1 MNPKDFLSLKKK
13 YKPLSPVSLPDRKWP
28 NKSLDKAPQWCSVDL
43 RDGNQALVTPMNI
56 HQKIELF
63 NYLVKIGFKHIEV
76 GFPSASSIE
85 YEFVR
90 HIIEKK
96 LIPNDVTIQVLS
108 QCRENLI
115 ERTLSAI
122 EGANSAIVHLY
133 NSTSIAQRHYVFN
146 KSKEE
151 IIAIAIDGISWL
163 KKYLSKKHKNITLQY
178 SPESFTGTEIEF
190 SIDICNE
197 VIHHWN
203 SHDPM
208 IINLPATVE
217 LFMPNVYAD
226 MIEYASQHLAKR
238 DQVILSI
245 HTHNDRGTCTA
256 ATELALLAGADRVEG
271 TLFGNGERTG
281 NLDITTVALNLLTH
295 GIDPLLDL
303 TDLNQM
309 EQIYKRTTGMDIPL
323 RHPYA
328 GELVFTAFSGSHQDA
343 IKKGMSQYQKGSQWD
358 VPYLTIDPEDIGKE
372 YQAIIRINSQS
383 GKGGVAYVL
392 EQDYQCVIPKTM
404 QADIASFIQKKAELT
419 GSEIHSK
426 EVWNIFNQEFINRS
440 DNLKLEKIRTE
451 LLQDESVQCEL
462 DVYFKGAVESL
473 VKKGNGPLDAAKKAL
488 LTLFPSLTIQ
498 LYSEHSL
505 SQGSDSSAI
514 CYITILYNNQTHHG
528 VGLDTNITI
537 ASVRALFSAINRGLE
552 EK

>member
-1 MNPKDFLSLKKK
+1 
-13 YKPLSPVSLPDRKWP
+13 
-28 NKSLDKAPQWCSVDL
+28 
-43 RDGNQALVTPMNI
+43 
-56 HQKIELF
+56 
-63 NYLVKIGFKHIEV
+63 
-76 GFPSASSIE
+76 
-85 YEFVR
+85 
-90 HIIEKK
+90 
-96 LIPNDVTIQVLS
+96 
-108 QCRENLI
+108 
-115 ERTLSAI
+115 
-122 EGANSAIVHLY
+122 
-133 NSTSIAQRHYVFN
+133 
-146 KSKEE
+146 
-151 IIAIAIDGISWL
+151 
-163 KKYLSKKHKNITLQY
+163 
-178 SPESFTGTEIEF
+178 
-190 SIDICNE
+190 
-197 VIHHWN
+197 
-203 SHDPM
+203 
-208 IINLPATVE
+208 
-217 LFMPNVYAD
+217 
-226 MIEYASQHLAKR
+226 
-238 DQVILSI
+238 
-245 HTHNDRGTCTA
+245 
-256 ATELALLAGADRVEG
+256 
-271 TLFGNGERTG
+271 
-281 NLDITTVALNLLTH
+281 
-295 GIDPLLDL
+295 
-303 TDLNQM
+303 
-309 EQIYKRTTGMDIPL
+309 
-323 RHPYA
+323 
-328 GELVFTAFSGSHQDA
+328 
-343 IKKGMSQYQKGSQWD
+343 MSQYQKGSQWD